1 MAAPDVVEAALLHAE
16 VLMTSTHGSSDS
28 HLPRETKTL
37 PLWLRTKQRLD
48 RMETWS
54 ARHRITSDGF
64 NERIQLQDERL
75 KLASRHLVLLIK
87 EWEERQ
93 NEKLTF

>member
-1 MAAPDVVEAALLHAE
+1 MVDKALPGAE
-16 VLMTSTHGSSDS
+16 VFVTSTNASSGSHS
-28 HLPRETKTL
+28 PRETKTL

-54 ARHRITSDGF
+54 MRHRNTSDGF

-93 NEKLTF
+93 NKWGIS